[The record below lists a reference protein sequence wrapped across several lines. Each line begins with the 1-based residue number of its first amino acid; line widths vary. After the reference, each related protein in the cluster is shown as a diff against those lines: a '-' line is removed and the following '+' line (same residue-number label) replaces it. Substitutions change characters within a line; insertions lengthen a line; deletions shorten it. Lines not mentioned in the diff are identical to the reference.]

1 MVVTQLNISYALSED
16 RLLFRLT
23 SKDDQEFRFWLTRKI
38 ALDLLKKIEEILP
51 FIVDRKNTDQ
61 DIKNSKKDITVSKN
75 NSAKQTKLKV
85 FEPARQL
92 PLGPEPVLVIGVDI
106 MLKADSKDSTLIKL
120 SLANQQHLT
129 IPSNEYLLNQIQ
141 LLLEHGYQ
149 KAQWG
154 TPPAD
159 KGEVTDQDI
168 LKSVTHEIID
178 RSTLH

>member
-1 MVVTQLNISYALSED
+1 MVVTQLNISYTPSED

-38 ALDLLKKIEEILP
+38 ALDVFKKIEEVLL

-61 DIKNSKKDITVSKN
+61 DINNLKKDIATSKN
-75 NSAKQTKLKV
+75 NSAKQAKLKV

-92 PLGPEPVLVIGVDI
+92 PLGPEPVLIVGVDV
-106 MLKADSKDSTLIKL
+106 MFKADGKDSTLFKL

-129 IPSNEYLLNQIQ
+129 IPSNEYLLKQIQ

-154 TPPAD
+154 TPPAG
-159 KGEVTDQDI
+159 KGEVTDKDI